1 MGNTLDINI
10 SKEEIKKAIDLE
22 FSQLQGLRTRTKK
35 LDIQELGYRDCYSL
49 ATVATDGGENNLA
62 FEPLNLE
69 IIRVVD
75 SEGIKRIQK
84 IIPVTTD
91 PYFFNHMFE
100 EIGILKRFLTRLG
113 IENNDVPYFLP
124 IEKKTEQKAYFR
136 TIIKKFRDI
145 LTWAVLLEIAWNPQQ
160 KPTLLLRDGL
170 LRSMSVLENELLNVT
185 KNTIEADLNLFL
197 FSNIILDGKKIE
209 DQYAF
214 SYLILRRH
222 VAESLSVESTDQF
235 VDITKNGKKLV
246 KSKDI
251 DNALKKLGISPTK
264 YLGETDFDYLLMN
277 FNTLKIKK
285 ERKMKVMELRAQKT

>member
-113 IENNDVPYFLP
+113 IENNDAPYFLP